1 MSWNTQKIESLR
13 KLWDD
18 GVATSQIGQQLGFT
32 KNAVIGKAFRL
43 GLERRQ
49 NSRKRTGPIQQTTST
64 IYRETVPSTD
74 TQTHNEIKVSTTKK
88 RDKFQFKKSIVGT
101 GNFNKCQ
108 WPIGDPLKEGFHFC
122 GDENIPTKPY
132 CIEHYKQAYNVDE
145 KYLDRL
151 LDFLHDKTKN

>member
-1 MSWNTQKIESLR
+1 MSGERITEDLIETQNFEGELHSL
-13 KLWDD
+13 
-18 GVATSQIGQQLGFT
+18 
-32 KNAVIGKAFRL
+32 KA
-43 GLERRQ
+43 
-49 NSRKRTGPIQQTTST
+49 SP
-64 IYRETVPSTD
+64 
-74 TQTHNEIKVSTTKK
+74 TKK